1 MTDAEKWVFLRNRTL
16 HQGFCT
22 VKSVDLRFRRHD
34 GKWSD
39 VVTREY
45 IDKPGAVG
53 VLPLDLK
60 RKKVILIRQFRI
72 GGIITGE
79 LEQWP
84 WEIVAGIKD
93 HLQESALMTAQREL
107 QEETGL
113 KSEKIVPFM
122 SYFTAPG
129 YTTEKIELFYALID
143 SEKAAKYAGL
153 AAENEDI
160 IVDRISFAE
169 VGEALKQGK
178 IINGMTLIAL
188 EWLMLHKN
196 EL

>member
-1 MTDAEKWVFLRNRTL
+1 
-16 HQGFCT
+16 
-22 VKSVDLRFRRHD
+22 
-34 GKWSD
+34 
-39 VVTREY
+39 
-45 IDKPGAVG
+45 
-53 VLPLDLK
+53 
-60 RKKVILIRQFRI
+60 
-72 GGIITGE
+72 
-79 LEQWP
+79 
-84 WEIVAGIKD
+84 
-93 HLQESALMTAQREL
+93 MTAQREL

-160 IVDRISFAE
+160 IVDRVSFAE